1 MNYLKNIYT
10 LIFLLITGIGL
21 DAQTS
26 TVSGKIVARDGEPME
41 NITLTI
47 TTSSQTLT
55 TTTDELGN
63 YSFADIAIDAIISVV
78 PSRDI
83 NPLNGVSTFDVVL
96 ASKHILGLTPF
107 DSADEYIAMD
117 VNQSGSITVLDG
129 IMIRQLILNLI
140 SEVPNVPSWRFVEE
154 KQLEVIAF
162 DQSEMPEYNTTI
174 PALDLTLNNNG
185 SLTLNFIGI
194 KIGDANGNARP

>member
-96 ASKHILGLTPF
+96 ASKHILGLELL
-107 DSADEYIAMD
+107 DSPYKLIAAD
-117 VNQSGSITVLDG
+117 VNNSGTITAID
-129 IMIRQLILNLI
+129 LIALRKVIAGNET
-140 SEVPNVPSWRFVEE
+140 SFPNNSNWRFIP
-154 KQLEVIAF
+154 KNFAF
-162 DQSEMPEYNTTI
+162 SNPQNPWESPFPEFGISDSNRGFGGELI
-174 PALDLTLNNNG
+174 D
-185 SLTLNFIGI
+185 FIGI
-194 KIGDANGNARP
+194 RYNSIEF